1 MSWVIRGYER
11 DGEKLLTE
19 MQVNDLVR
27 EWFRSALNVAST
39 DPMVDSFPI
48 PIDTLMTFL
57 ESLGVTINHERE
69 EFFLDYDADSS

>member
-19 MQVNDLVR
+19 IQVNDLVR
-27 EWFRSALNVAST
+27 EWFRSALNIAAT

-48 PIDTLMTFL
+48 PVDTLAAFL
-57 ESLGVTINHERE
+57 KSLGGTMKNEKE
-69 EFFLDYDADSS
+69 EFFLDYDADSP